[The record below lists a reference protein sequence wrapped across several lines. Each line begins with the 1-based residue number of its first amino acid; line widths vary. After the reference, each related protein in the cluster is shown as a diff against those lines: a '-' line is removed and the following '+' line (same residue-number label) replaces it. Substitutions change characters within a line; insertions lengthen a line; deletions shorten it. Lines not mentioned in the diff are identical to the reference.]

1 MKLRDAQ
8 EMTNSNI
15 SLYIMVIIIIQ
26 PVGASALREDDCLRP
41 RLRGAN
47 PFFDCCGGFLSAPGF
62 LNETHNEINGDLTE
76 YLSRDK
82 DGLTELHAAS
92 DPRVSAVFLS
102 VYKDGEAG
110 AEDHD
115 RVKEG
120 AVQG

>member
-62 LNETHNEINGDLTE
+62 LNETHNEINGNLTIT
-76 YLSRDK
+76 SRETKMD
-82 DGLTELHAAS
+82 
-92 DPRVSAVFLS
+92 
-102 VYKDGEAG
+102 
-110 AEDHD
+110 
-115 RVKEG
+115 
-120 AVQG
+120 